1 MHISEGEDA
10 VERLSQALVTRR
22 LFRHHMTLSSFES
35 MVTPST
41 DIKVQLLKQTFPP
54 PPHPKKL
61 EGYCLRLGSA
71 FALIELVISGQ
82 SEVPKR

>member
-10 VERLSQALVTRR
+10 VELLSQALVTRW
-22 LFRHHMTLSSFES
+22 LFHHHMTLSSFES
-35 MVTPST
+35 MVMPCT
-41 DIKVQLLKQTFPP
+41 DIQVQLLKQTFPP

-61 EGYCLRLGSA
+61 EGCCLHLGSV
-71 FALIELVISGQ
+71 FPLIELVISGQ